1 MEIIERNNN
10 ELINLIQEWEP
21 KLNSLSEEV
30 LSFMRNSQNRTIK
43 QIVGHMID
51 SATNNTHRIVHLQYQ
66 PSPLIYPDYA
76 NNGNNDRW
84 IAIQNYQ
91 TENWT
96 DLVQLWKYTNLH
108 IIHVMKHVDQDKLTN
123 EWITALNQNVSL
135 ELMMLDYPRH
145 IKLHLKEI
153 EELIIKSESPAI
165 I

>member
-1 MEIIERNNN
+1 MEIIERSNN